1 MATEFI
7 NVFTRT
13 VDLAGVARLLRRLH
27 PSVVIEGPDHDWRSA
42 TLTFGRLWT
51 KRRLTFIHDPEYHAE
66 PNWSMQM
73 DGMRGYFQRFP
84 ESGRKPIA
92 VALPTTFRFS
102 IAARLEPG
110 LDQGGD
116 PRLGLITAV
125 AQHLDGVLFTPAALL
140 DAHGRVLFG
149 QGGEAEEDPQAA
161 WPRVL
166 ATVPVE
172 AAGDGDAEEDD
183 EDEFEPDPPTAE
195 RVARRAL
202 ALAALTARA
211 SLEQDARAPDAA
223 ERHRDL
229 LEWVREMGI
238 EDELEG
244 PGEWDR
250 GPHERSLF
258 FDSPLGGM
266 DERSFV
272 NSMWR
277 SEGLG
282 VLAWALGLCELPP
295 HDELVDMHQ
304 LWNAVGLLESYKA
317 RGLLA
322 SPALRPRE
330 EIDALRGRLFGL
342 HWRLRDFTL
351 RPRRMDF
358 AEFARTSWF
367 GPLDITGV
375 PLANGDL
382 ALRGA
387 PIDRADPGLFST
399 VHSAT
404 QERHLAA
411 NWLHEGPARYS
422 EADVST

>member
-13 VDLAGVARLLRRLH
+13 VDPAGVARLLRRLH
-27 PSVVIEGPDHDWRSA
+27 PSVVIDGPDHDWRNA
-42 TLTFGRLWT
+42 TITYGRLWM

-66 PNWSMQM
+66 PNWSMQIS
-73 DGMRGYFQRFP
+73 GMRGYFRQFP
-84 ESGRKPIA
+84 ETERKRIA
-92 VALPTTFRFS
+92 VALPTTFRFAVS
-102 IAARLEPG
+102 ARLEPG
-110 LDQGGD
+110 LDRGGD
-116 PRLGLITAV
+116 PRFGLITAV

-140 DAHGRVLFG
+140 DAQGRVLFG
-149 QGGEAEEDPQAA
+149 QGGEAEEDPRAA
-161 WPRVL
+161 WPRVI
-166 ATVPVE
+166 AEVSVGG
-172 AAGDGDAEEDD
+172 AAGEDEEDEEDD
-183 EDEFEPDPPTAE
+183 REPEPPTAE

-244 PGEWDR
+244 PSEWR
-250 GPHERSLF
+250 TGPHERSIF

-266 DERSFV
+266 DERAFV

-282 VLAWALGLCELPP
+282 VLAWALGLYELPP
-295 HDELVDMHQ
+295 HDELVDMRE

-322 SPALRPRE
+322 SPVLRPRE

-351 RPRRMDF
+351 RPQRMDF
-358 AEFARTSWF
+358 AAFARDCWF
-367 GPLDITGV
+367 GPLDITGIA
-375 PLANGDL
+375 LAEGDL

-387 PIDRADPGLFST
+387 PIDRADPGLFGA

-404 QERHLAA
+404 QERHLAV
-411 NWLHEGPARYS
+411 NWLSEGPERYS